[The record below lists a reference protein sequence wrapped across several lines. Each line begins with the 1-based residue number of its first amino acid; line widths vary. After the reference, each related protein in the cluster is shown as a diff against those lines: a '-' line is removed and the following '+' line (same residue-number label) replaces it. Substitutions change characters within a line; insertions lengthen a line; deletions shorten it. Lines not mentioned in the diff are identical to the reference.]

1 MAGCAKIP
9 PTPGPNTVPND
20 QATVTRIKCHDIA
33 TRDAQADKGMGEEG
47 GVEVVVVVVRWAT

>member
-20 QATVTRIKCHDIA
+20 QATVTQKMCNGIA
-33 TRDAQADKGMGEEG
+33 RRDAKMGSGVGEET
-47 GVEVVVVVVRWAT
+47 GVEGVVVVVGWAM